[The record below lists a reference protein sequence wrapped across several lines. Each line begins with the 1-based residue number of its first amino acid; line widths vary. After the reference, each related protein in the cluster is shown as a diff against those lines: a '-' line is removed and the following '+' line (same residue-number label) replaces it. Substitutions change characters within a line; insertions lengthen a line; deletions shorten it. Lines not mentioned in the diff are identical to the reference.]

1 MARGA
6 GPSGGADNPP
16 AARDDAARSATR
28 GGTGSLV
35 SLASLSCV
43 LWGSA
48 VPMVRLGYR
57 AFGIGPGDTGS
68 QMLFAGLR
76 FVLAGACVTLAWC
89 AINRSAR
96 LPRRGELRVMA
107 SVALFQTFGQ
117 YLLYYMGLS
126 RATGVNGSLMQGF
139 GVFAALVMSALVFR
153 LERLTGRKLLGCA
166 IGFAGIM
173 VAGMGERAVG
183 GAGFHLDGEGLLLL
197 STVSASAASSI
208 LRRHASEVDPVLV
221 CGWQFMMGGTAL
233 LAVGLALGGSLAPAG
248 AGGAGILAWLVM
260 VSAVAYGVWS
270 HLLRSHDVSQVAV
283 FEFLIPVFGVLL
295 SLAILGPE
303 GTSVGPHT
311 AVALALISVG
321 IYVVESRPSK
331 ARARG

>member
-6 GPSGGADNPP
+6 GESSGELDPS
-16 AARDDAARSATR
+16 AARDNVARGATR

-35 SLASLSCV
+35 ALASLSCV

-76 FVLAGACVTLAWC
+76 FVLAGACVTVAWC

-117 YLLYYMGLS
+117 YLLYYIGLS
-126 RATGVNGSLMQGF
+126 NATGVNGSLMQGF
-139 GVFAALVMSALVFR
+139 GVFAALIMSTLVFR

-173 VAGMGERAVG
+173 VAGMGDRATG
-183 GAGFHLDGEGLLLL
+183 GVGFHLEGEGLLLL
-197 STVSASAASSI
+197 STVSASVAASI

-221 CGWQFMMGGTAL
+221 CGWQFMMGGAAL
-233 LAVGLALGGSLAPAG
+233 LAVGLGLGGSLSSTG
-248 AGGAGILAWLVM
+248 AGSVGILAWLVM

-270 HLLRSHDVSQVAV
+270 HLLRSYDVSQVAV
-283 FEFLIPVFGVLL
+283 FELLIPVFGVLL

-303 GTSVGPHT
+303 GTSVGLHT
-311 AVALALISVG
+311 VVALVLICAG
-321 IYVVESRPSK
+321 IYVVERRPAK
-331 ARARG
+331 ADAQR